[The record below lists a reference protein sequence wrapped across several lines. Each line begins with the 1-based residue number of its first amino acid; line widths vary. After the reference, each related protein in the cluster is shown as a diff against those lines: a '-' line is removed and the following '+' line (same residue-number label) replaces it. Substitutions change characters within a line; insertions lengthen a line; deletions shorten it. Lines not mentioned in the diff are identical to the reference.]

1 MLVPGL
7 WEFFAQNVHPGTIR
21 LDGDTAVGRAYV
33 QEFGRMRDGS
43 SHPNYAVYHDRYQ
56 RTPDGWKSA
65 ERVYEVTYLDSTPLA
80 GSPLHAA
87 PGARGSRRGAA
98 TPHGVAAPPAAVGR
112 PRRHAAAFWLSDTG
126 APRPHRPPGSPTEP
140 LHPPTGDVMPTSLL
154 HDPHATSLR
163 GAAPLLAFSLAYAV
177 LTAAYVVTNRATPQ
191 PDTPGGDILR
201 QYVRD
206 HGAAID
212 LGAFLLLVAAVLLV
226 PLAATLARLVRRGQ
240 GRDQGA
246 AAATALAGG
255 LLASGALAS
264 SAALSWTLGRLPEEA
279 PAALARALADLSF
292 LAGGLGYAV
301 SFALLAAGTCL
312 AARGS
317 GLLPRACAT
326 TGLVIAAAGLAATLM
341 LLVFGFSYLL
351 PVVRFG
357 GTAWLLW
364 AAFTL
369 VRSRPTAPAVNA

>member
-1 MLVPGL
+1 MSTS
-7 WEFFAQNVHPGTIR
+7 VH
-21 LDGDTAVGRAYV
+21 
-33 QEFGRMRDGS
+33 
-43 SHPNYAVYHDRYQ
+43 
-56 RTPDGWKSA
+56 
-65 ERVYEVTYLDSTPLA
+65 DS
-80 GSPLHAA
+80 HAA
-87 PGARGSRRGAA
+87 SPRGLAL
-98 TPHGVAAPPAAVGR
+98 R
-112 PRRHAAAFWLSDTG
+112 P
-126 APRPHRPPGSPTEP
+126 
-140 LHPPTGDVMPTSLL
+140 
-154 HDPHATSLR
+154 R
-163 GAAPLLAFSLAYAV
+163 GAAPLLTASLSYAA

-191 PDTPGGDILR
+191 PDTPGRDIL

-206 HGAAID
+206 HGTAIN

-226 PLAATLARLVRRGQ
+226 PAAATLARLVRRGQ
-240 GRDQGA
+240 GQDQGA

-264 SAALSWTLGRLPEEA
+264 SAALTWTLGRLPEEA

-326 TGLVIAAAGLAATLM
+326 TGLVIAASGLAATLM
-341 LLVFGFSYLL
+341 LLVFDFSYLL

-357 GTAWLLW
+357 GTAWLVW
-364 AAFTL
+364 AALAL
-369 VRSRPTAPAVNA
+369 VRSRPTAPGVNA